1 MCQCLMVKGGDCWCS
16 ALVFGGECWYLNWE
30 TVCWLTMVGVYADER
45 QCFVREREWGCP
57 PPPPIVLLPQQVLET
72 CQFMVL
78 RSVCSL
84 KRRRDVDSATREGF
98 TRAKRK
104 HAELVK
110 HLALSHICQ
119 SPDLANKHRDVQ
131 TSFQALVT
139 RMQFYSRTHG
149 LPLHADSIFT
159 HCTLIGID

>member
-1 MCQCLMVKGGDCWCS
+1 MLMNASVSCVK
-16 ALVFGGECWYLNWE
+16 EN
-30 TVCWLTMVGVYADER
+30 GV
-45 QCFVREREWGCP
+45 V

-159 HCTLIGID
+159 HCTLIGIN